1 MISQE
6 DKSKIIEIA
15 RRFHVSKVLLFG
27 SSADPEKEGR
37 DIDLAVEGVHPSEFF
52 TFYRDLFFSL
62 SKPVDLVD
70 LGDDTKFTDIVR
82 GKGVP
87 VYG

>member
-1 MISQE
+1 MIAREDRSQ
-6 DKSKIIEIA
+6 IIEIA
-15 RRFHVSKVLLFG
+15 GLFHVSKVLLFG

-37 DIDLAVEGVHPSEFF
+37 DMDPAVEGVHPSEFF

-70 LGDDTKFTDIVR
+70 PGDDTKFTDIVR